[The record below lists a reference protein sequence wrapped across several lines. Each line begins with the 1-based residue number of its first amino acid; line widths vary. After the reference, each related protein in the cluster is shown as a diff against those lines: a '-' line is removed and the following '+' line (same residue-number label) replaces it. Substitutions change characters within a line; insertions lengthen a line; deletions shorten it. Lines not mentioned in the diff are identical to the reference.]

1 MKRRAACLELNLT
14 DAEFQ
19 ALKRMKKRPVDYR
32 NARLVLEEVS
42 VREIIDQLDMS
53 VVAVNLRLRV
63 DDTVEDAEAFF
74 RAELDT
80 C

>member
-1 MKRRAACLELNLT
+1 MKRRVASLELNLN

-19 ALKRMKKRPVDYR
+19 ALKRLKKRPVDYR

-42 VREIIDQLDMS
+42 VREIIDQLDLS

-63 DDTVEDAEAFF
+63 DDTVEDVEAFV
-74 RAELDT
+74 RAELEAS
-80 C
+80 